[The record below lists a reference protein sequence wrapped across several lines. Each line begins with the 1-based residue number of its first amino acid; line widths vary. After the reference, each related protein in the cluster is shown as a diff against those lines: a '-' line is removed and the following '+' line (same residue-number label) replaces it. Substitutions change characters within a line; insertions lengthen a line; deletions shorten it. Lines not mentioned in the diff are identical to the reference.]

1 MFSAAVVAVVLG
13 LCGGVAKA
21 IFDAALPKVDK
32 SSIHLENLL
41 RRDNGRWTLDLMV
54 MWDRPNGTELE
65 GYMVKLTERFS
76 HSLRPED
83 FPSYDGP
90 IDDIGWP
97 FPGLGGFTL
106 PTVTLTE
113 REKLE
118 LRGFNFTD
126 TESIIYE
133 DKWMSYDYEF
143 EIICLYGGNSGGS
156 SETHFL
162 TADCYSST
170 GDREFCE
177 TQLVLYSSQPANL
190 TLLGLSCQNSTSG
203 ASFTAVFS
211 WLRPVQVAHG
221 HAVLLYAIRLVV
233 GGQSTNDPQFDVFVS
248 ENSTRDDLDPIYYK
262 IEELRLGESYELQ
275 VTPLVNMTYP
285 QSSQYGN
292 KDQLTFNTTMSDT
305 DRCASW
311 TGGKAWKEDRSSSD
325 GGSVLVTVLPV
336 LSVATVLLLGS
347 AVAVCLCRRH
357 RDSSRTYTGLNFFP
371 ILPKS
376 DWKPPV
382 APRPQHDFGQ
392 WELSRGLLEVEKEPI
407 GKGAFGLV
415 FRAIAVGLDKNP
427 LPVTVAVKTLPE
439 HPTNEQRQDFL
450 DEIQTILDIGPH
462 PNVLGMRGCCT
473 MSDPLYLVVE
483 YMPYG
488 DLLHFLWECRQ
499 PAAHK
504 EDPIYQF
511 QEKGVYQVARQVAR
525 GMEYLAQKRF
535 IHGDLAARNVL
546 VGDGL
551 VVKISD
557 FGLSSDIY
565 HRGYMRENVGR
576 KIPLKWVSPERIYG
590 GGRCTIKSDVW
601 SFGVLLYELVTL
613 GGVPYPGM
621 TMRQIMDKLK
631 NGYRMERPDDC
642 SILLYDVMKRCWKWK
657 PVERPSFSDL
667 FNEFD
672 SILNFDADYT
682 RVLQAIPMGDEHD
695 YSRDIGAE
703 DDVTMTKEEDVGSEI
718 SDVTDAEEKEEEEK
732 KDEVA
737 IETET
742 SYLPMADRKGHCIT
756 SKTPAE
762 DKDSG
767 YCGDMTA
774 SPQKNQPVRYEN
786 DVSNVEDT

>member
-1 MFSAAVVAVVLG
+1 MIVAAVVGVLVLYAGVSQALRSDQPVV
-13 LCGGVAKA
+13 
-21 IFDAALPKVDK
+21 DQ
-32 SSIHLENLL
+32 SSIHAENLVQ
-41 RRDNGRWTLDLMV
+41 RENGSWTLLV
-54 MWDRPNGTELE
+54 NVTWDRPNGTGSELE
-65 GYMVKLTERFS
+65 GYMVKLTKLFDDTQDSFDFEQFNPNFS
-76 HSLRPED
+76 FPLFPDFGFPD
-83 FPSYDGP
+83 FPIIP
-90 IDDIGWP
+90 Q
-97 FPGLGGFTL
+97 
-106 PTVTLTE
+106 TE

-118 LRGFNFTD
+118 GRGYVFTD
-126 TESIIYE
+126 GESFTYEYDDILWSHEYDFKIIV
-133 DKWMSYDYEF
+133 
-143 EIICLYGGNSGGS
+143 LHGGHSGN
-156 SETHFL
+156 EANYRFL

-177 TQLVLYSSQPANL
+177 NQPVVFSSEPANM
-190 TLLGLSCQNSTSG
+190 TLLGLSCQNRTDG
-203 ASFTAVFS
+203 ASFTAFIS
-211 WLRPVQVAHG
+211 WLRPVQVKRGHG
-221 HAVLLYAIRLVV
+221 ILQYVIRLEMGDRLADAQFKEFV
-233 GGQSTNDPQFDVFVS
+233 G
-248 ENSTRDDLDPIYYK
+248 ENSTRDDLEPIYFK
-262 IEELRLGESYELQ
+262 IENLKLGESFLLQ
-275 VTPLVNMTYP
+275 VTPQVNVTSLN
-285 QSSQYGN
+285 SSPYGN
-292 KDQLTFNTTMSDT
+292 RGLLTFNTTLSST
-305 DRCASW
+305 DRCPSW
-311 TGGKAWKEDRSSSD
+311 PGGKAWKDDRNASP
-325 GGSVLVTVLPV
+325 GGSVLVSVLPA
-336 LSVATVLLLGS
+336 LSVATVLLVGS

-357 RDSSRTYTGLNFFP
+357 RNGSKTYTGLTFFP
-371 ILPKS
+371 LMPKS

-382 APRPQHDFGQ
+382 APRPKHDFGK

-415 FRAIAVGLDKNP
+415 FRATAVGLDKNP
-427 LPVTVAVKTLPE
+427 LPVTVAVKTLPD

-450 DEIQTILDIGPH
+450 DEIQTILDMGPH
-462 PNVLGMRGCCT
+462 PNILSMRGCCT

-488 DLLHFLWECRQ
+488 DLLHFLWDCRQ
-499 PAAHK
+499 PAAQQD
-504 EDPIYQF
+504 DPIFQF

-557 FGLSSDIY
+557 FGLSSDVY

-621 TMRQIMDKLK
+621 TMRQIMEKLK

-672 SILNFDADYT
+672 AILNFDADYT
-682 RVLQAIPMGDEHD
+682 RVLQAIPMGDERN
-695 YSRDIGAE
+695 YSRDIGAD
-703 DDVTMTKEEDVGSEI
+703 DDVIMTKEEDAGSET
-718 SDVTDAEEKEEEEK
+718 SDVTDDAEEK
-732 KDEVA
+732 DQVA
-737 IETET
+737 IETEAN
-742 SYLPMADRKGHCIT
+742 YLPMADRKGPCMT
-756 SKTPAE
+756 SKTLAE

-767 YCGDMTA
+767 YCGDMAA
-774 SPQKNQPVRYEN
+774 SPNKNKTVRYEN
-786 DVSNVEDT
+786 DVNNMEEGT